1 MRANYPA
8 VDGLDRLFMGCIS
21 ELAYADGNRRGFLDL
36 NVTTDQV
43 NGAFHLLSGTN
54 PLTNAPACAIETV
67 TGSADLSL
75 TLAAVLDA
83 SPSSPP
89 RPFWAPWCS
98 DGKPTSM
105 PSPASTV
112 PSMPRAWAR
121 CRRQRGGPG
130 SANNRNAALRADN
143 LVTELQGL
151 RVVDNPSSVTTVTI
165 AESTVLAPFAFAGAN
180 SDGISH

>member
-1 MRANYPA
+1 VERETILQSALALGQRLLSLAGLEFARPGGTSPGLEKPLPGADAYMRANYPV
-8 VDGLDRLFMGCIS
+8 VDGLDRLFMGYIS

-75 TLAAVLDA
+75 ALAPVLD
-83 SPSSPP
+83 SSTSSPP
-89 RPFWAPWCS
+89 RPSRAPWCS
-98 DGKPTSM
+98 AGKPTSI
-105 PSPASTV
+105 PSLASTM

-121 CRRQRGGPG
+121 CRRQPGGPW
-130 SANNRNAALRADN
+130 
-143 LVTELQGL
+143 
-151 RVVDNPSSVTTVTI
+151 
-165 AESTVLAPFAFAGAN
+165 
-180 SDGISH
+180 